1 MSALFW
7 AIVAGVLILLELVI
21 PGLVTVW
28 FGLAGIIMIFL
39 APLIKNTSIEFC
51 IFGAISL
58 LLLFLTRPI
67 VKKYLYKD
75 DHEPLEDLVKNKETK
90 VKSIVEN
97 GLYEVELNG
106 ITWRGRSSEL
116 LEVNDRVIVVD
127 VTGNKL
133 ILKKLVK

>member
-7 AIVAGVLILLELVI
+7 AVIAGVFILLELVI

-28 FGLAGIIMIFL
+28 FGLAGIVMIFL
-39 APLIKNTSIEFC
+39 APVINNTSIEFC

-67 VKKYLYKD
+67 VKKYLYKNN
-75 DHEPLEDLVKNKETK
+75 HEPLEDLVRSKETK
-90 VKSIVEN
+90 VTAIIEN

-106 ITWRGRSSEL
+106 VIWRARCSEV
-116 LEVNDRVIVVD
+116 LEVNDRVVVTD
-127 VTGNKL
+127 VIGNKL
-133 ILKKLVK
+133 ILAKKVK

>member
-51 IFGAISL
+51 IFGAI
-58 LLLFLTRPI
+58 
-67 VKKYLYKD
+67 
-75 DHEPLEDLVKNKETK
+75 
-90 VKSIVEN
+90 
-97 GLYEVELNG
+97 
-106 ITWRGRSSEL
+106 
-116 LEVNDRVIVVD
+116 
-127 VTGNKL
+127 
-133 ILKKLVK
+133 

>member
-58 LLLFLTRPI
+58 LLLFLQRLT
-67 VKKYLYKD
+67 
-75 DHEPLEDLVKNKETK
+75 
-90 VKSIVEN
+90 
-97 GLYEVELNG
+97 
-106 ITWRGRSSEL
+106 
-116 LEVNDRVIVVD
+116 
-127 VTGNKL
+127 VT
-133 ILKKLVK
+133 

>member
-1 MSALFW
+1 M
-7 AIVAGVLILLELVI
+7 
-21 PGLVTVW
+21 
-28 FGLAGIIMIFL
+28 
-39 APLIKNTSIEFC
+39 
-51 IFGAISL
+51 
-58 LLLFLTRPI
+58 
-67 VKKYLYKD
+67 
-75 DHEPLEDLVKNKETK
+75 
-90 VKSIVEN
+90 EN